1 MIRYGSR
8 AGVRLDLGDYTYVYW
23 TEICYT
29 ISTASTAQCR
39 MQKQGGNRLHGG
51 YGVQVAKHR
60 QPFPQFKS
68 IPNKTRHTVRQASR
82 VQPCYSSNRGRE
94 GGELISKLPFSVLF
108 PSLPLFQLPKRWGV
122 VILFFASSFPSFCF
136 TMLQQQLFGYHTFSL
151 EQSHFG

>member
-94 GGELISKLPFSVLF
+94 GGELISKLPFFVLF
-108 PSLPLFQLPKRWGV
+108 PSLPLSSNCRNGEELWYYFLLLPFL
-122 VILFFASSFPSFCF
+122 LFA
-136 TMLQQQLFGYHTFSL
+136 LQCYSNNCLATFSL